1 MESEAESQ
9 AALGV
14 MLQWMQAE
22 EAKLLHQMRDGETR
36 IGLRLLQVFLQGT
49 WRPE

>member
-1 MESEAESQ
+1 MGSEAESQ

-14 MLQWMQAE
+14 KLQWMQAE
-22 EAKLLHQMRDGETR
+22 EAELSPQMKDGETR
-36 IGLRLLQVFLQGT
+36 IGLRLLQGFLQGT